1 MDNKPTTRMLKSV
14 CIAALGLSLLTGCA
28 GQTTPTPETL
38 ALREMCDELKRQLFR
53 DPAVRSFLIYPR
65 CEPGVVTLNG
75 SVRDYDGWEEAGR
88 IAASMPGVQRVQNNL
103 RILEEDS
110 LYPNV
115 D

>member
-1 MDNKPTTRMLKSV
+1 MFSSLRNYAL
-14 CIAALGLSLLTGCA
+14 AALCLPLLAACA

-38 ALREMCDELKRQLFR
+38 ALRQMCDELKRELFR
-53 DPAVRSFLIYPR
+53 DPVVRSFLIYPR

-88 IAASMPGVQRVQNNL
+88 IAAGMPGVQRVQNNL

-115 D
+115 E

>member
-1 MDNKPTTRMLKSV
+1 MPSGLKRYYL
-14 CIAALGLSLLTGCA
+14 AALCLPLLAGCA

-53 DPAVRSFLIYPR
+53 DPVVRSFLIYPR
-65 CEPGVVTLNG
+65 CEPGIVTLNG

-88 IAASMPGVQRVQNNL
+88 IAAGMPGVRRVQNNL

-115 D
+115 E

>member
-1 MDNKPTTRMLKSV
+1 MTYRPRGICL
-14 CIAALGLSLLTGCA
+14 AALCLWLLAACA

-38 ALREMCDELKRQLFR
+38 ALREMCDELKRKLFR

-65 CEPGVVTLNG
+65 CEPGLVTLNG
-75 SVRDYDGWEEAGR
+75 SVRDYDGWEEAER

-110 LYPNV
+110 LYPDV

>member
-1 MDNKPTTRMLKSV
+1 MTFGQRGICL
-14 CIAALGLSLLTGCA
+14 AALCLWLLAGCA
-28 GQTTPTPETL
+28 AQTTPTPETL
-38 ALREMCDELKRQLFR
+38 ALREMCDELKRKLFR

-65 CEPGVVTLNG
+65 CEPGLVTLNG

-110 LYPNV
+110 LYPDV
-115 D
+115 Q

>member
-1 MDNKPTTRMLKSV
+1 MTFGQRGICL
-14 CIAALGLSLLTGCA
+14 AALCLWLLAGCA

-38 ALREMCDELKRQLFR
+38 ALREMCDELKRKLFR

-65 CEPGVVTLNG
+65 CEPGLVTLNG
-75 SVRDYDGWEEAGR
+75 SVRDYDGWEEAER

-110 LYPNV
+110 LYPDV
-115 D
+115 Q